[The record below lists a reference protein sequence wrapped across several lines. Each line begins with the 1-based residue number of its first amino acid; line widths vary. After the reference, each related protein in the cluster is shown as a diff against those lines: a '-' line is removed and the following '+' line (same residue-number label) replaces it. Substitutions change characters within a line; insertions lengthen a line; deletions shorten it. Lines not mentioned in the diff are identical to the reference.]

1 MFKRSSEIFVDSR
14 GYAKDDEGNETYV
27 GKQWAGV
34 YRGRIP
40 SGLLAAMRGD
50 SGRSN
55 PKPKFVDW
63 SGTKRE
69 KIVWEEPKQDPTIAD
84 NLEVLKKPIET
95 AIANA
100 NTPKATVELKQVRE
114 SLKVLIR
121 PVRGYEGQTRIIST
135 HGDISANSTV
145 NIEISQ
151 TQYLGP
157 GYDAIAKTTAKV
169 SQLSKTVSKLIEK
182 YSDFPVSA
190 EVRCNEM
197 VKTLRSTLKSSMD
210 LEIEYVPTK
219 DVADWFVSD
228 HVQVKIYAPGT
239 SRFKRDEVARFT
251 LKPSGDDFRFDTMM
265 PTPDEVNVQGGDK
278 NQAQVIATA
287 RDFIKQTEKAWEKP
301 EVQAKYLPQINKSLA
316 IERLEQQRREE
327 ADRRNEEF
335 LRKKRERENKTTVNS
350 AAQEKIGILETLA
363 AKSPKPEVKALANMI
378 REMYESGQKP
388 DDEQLKRIRNY
399 LYTVGM
405 RPQAD
410 HFRVASSKSVVQ
422 RWLRRFR

>member
-1 MFKRSSEIFVDSR
+1 MFKRSLDRF
-14 GYAKDDEGNETYV
+14 
-27 GKQWAGV
+27 
-34 YRGRIP
+34 
-40 SGLLAAMRGD
+40 AAV
-50 SGRSN
+50 RSDMISTVPTDN
-55 PKPKFVDW
+55 
-63 SGTKRE
+63 
-69 KIVWEEPKQDPTIAD
+69 PTIAE
-84 NLEVLKKPIET
+84 NLRTLKKPLEA
-95 AIANA
+95 AIVSANA
-100 NTPKATVELKQVRE
+100 PKASVKLEQGRDHINLV
-114 SLKVLIR
+114 IR
-121 PVRGYEGQTRIIST
+121 PVRGYAGQTRIIWVDS
-135 HGDISANSTV
+135 DISANSTV

-151 TQYLGP
+151 AQYLGP
-157 GYDAIAKTTAKV
+157 GSDLLAKTTAKV

-182 YSDFPVSA
+182 YSDFPVSV
-190 EVRCNEM
+190 EVLCNEM

-228 HVQVKIYAPGT
+228 HVEVKIYAPGT

-251 LKPSGDDFRFDTMM
+251 LKPSGDEFRFGTMM

-278 NQAQVIATA
+278 NHAQVIATA

-350 AAQEKIGILETLA
+350 AAQEKIDILETLA

-422 RWLRRFR
+422 RWLSRVR